1 MPRMSARKIATWHDA
16 GLIDAATRD
25 RLLAYEAAHARPLA
39 LWAVFGIGA
48 LAIGLGLASVIAA
61 NWEDI
66 PGQLRLG
73 VHLALIAGALG
84 ALFLREEALAQR
96 SPWAVEALV
105 FVTAALGLTFFG
117 HLGQVYQTASPLWQ
131 PLGVWLV
138 MFAPLLL
145 LTGRSW
151 RCWAERC
158 GARGNMPPQAMLGG
172 IRTIRASR
180 CCCGT
185 LSSSRCP

>member
-84 ALFLREEALAQR
+84 ADLATR
-96 SPWAVEALV
+96 NTKDFSGLPIMVINPWMA
-105 FVTAALGLTFFG
+105 
-117 HLGQVYQTASPLWQ
+117 
-131 PLGVWLV
+131 
-138 MFAPLLL
+138 
-145 LTGRSW
+145 
-151 RCWAERC
+151 
-158 GARGNMPPQAMLGG
+158 
-172 IRTIRASR
+172 
-180 CCCGT
+180 
-185 LSSSRCP
+185 